1 MQSSLGNKVS
11 VKINNLLDSLYYSIS
26 GCKFVSFHENYDT
39 ITFFLYSF
47 FKVFYFLNWN
57 NLIFLFNYIDNMLL
71 VLMLYFFF
79 KSVLLSSMLE
89 LIWPTHIFN
98 KKNNFS
104 YSLYKKKSFIEVF
117 LKFKNYNSF
126 LNILNKFFIK
136 Y

>member
-1 MQSSLGNKVS
+1 M
-11 VKINNLLDSLYYSIS
+11 
-26 GCKFVSFHENYDT
+26 
-39 ITFFLYSF
+39 FF
-47 FKVFYFLNWN
+47 
-57 NLIFLFNYIDNMLL
+57 FNYIDNMLL

-79 KSVLLSSMLE
+79 KSVILSSMLE

-104 YSLYKKKSFIEVF
+104 YSLYKKKSFIEIF